1 MNCDIAPNKPQIY
14 SRLEIYKGLSFKGE
28 KIGGPTSYCCL
39 GTTARYI
46 IAARPNQGGNPVG
59 RSCAPEMLRIED
71 FWDMERL
78 VGRSPRRRRL
88 IRLPCILMVQPSSGS
103 RPKDVKNAE
112 REVQLDPF

>member
-14 SRLEIYKGLSFKGE
+14 SRLEIYKGLEFKGE

-59 RSCAPEMLRIED
+59 RSCAPEM
-71 FWDMERL
+71 
-78 VGRSPRRRRL
+78 RL
-88 IRLPCILMVQPSSGS
+88 IEEGYGAACRTTSEEASVNTAAMYEDGS
-103 RPKDVKNAE
+103 AK
-112 REVQLDPF
+112 FW